1 MCKSTYEGCRPECV
15 LSSDCPSD
23 KACIRNKCKDPCP
36 GVCGLNAE
44 CSPGKYFFLQYDFF
58 IFGHKNIDT
67 YLINLTLFLLFFQLI
82 MFQLAFAEMVLLA
95 THSHHVTYQ
104 KKESLQL

>member
-1 MCKSTYEGCRPECV
+1 MPMCKSIYEGCRPECV

-44 CSPGKYFFLQYDFF
+44 CLPGKYFFYNM
-58 IFGHKNIDT
+58 IF
-67 YLINLTLFLLFFQLI
+67 LFLGTNTFMSI
-82 MFQLAFAEMVLLA
+82 
-95 THSHHVTYQ
+95 
-104 KKESLQL
+104 